1 MSSCEDLC
9 LSQAAKTPSDTV
21 GLNVRGSWRTT
32 YAGWRHCHQLRTAW
46 AEASYPRRPHASA
59 VVTNEANRRC
69 LHWRAGKRRAVCGGV
84 AFLLPEAQSSLT
96 PPEHRPTC
104 TGFDSRFSSFLPAV
118 EHNGNQLRAEWVGG

>member
-9 LSQAAKTPSDTV
+9 LSQAVKTPSDTV

-69 LHWRAGKRRAVCGGV
+69 PHWRASKCRAVCGGV
-84 AFLLPEAQSSLT
+84 ARLLPEAQT
-96 PPEHRPTC
+96 YIHPPFAPPHLHWIRLPLLVAEH
-104 TGFDSRFSSFLPAV
+104 
-118 EHNGNQLRAEWVGG
+118 